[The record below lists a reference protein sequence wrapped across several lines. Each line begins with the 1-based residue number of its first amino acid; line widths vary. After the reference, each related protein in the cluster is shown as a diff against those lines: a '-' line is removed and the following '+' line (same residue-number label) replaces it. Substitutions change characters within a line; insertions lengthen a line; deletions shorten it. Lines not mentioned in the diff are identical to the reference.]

1 MVHRSA
7 DAAWTYSGGLGGWP
21 DVDAPAALD
30 ATRARGLRSVRPR
43 GYGQGVPPL
52 KDNLRSRSPK
62 AKRDEREELG
72 FVRQP
77 AVRWLSPGLLA
88 KSGVEVLVSGTFGKF
103 ADKREIQREPQLGLD
118 YSAAPGDL
126 WIDYLSDTGDGW
138 EATYTMAWV
147 LAQPSLDFEGQTLP
161 RGRILLLGGDQV
173 YPTAE
178 PVAYEDRFIGPFAA
192 ALPKTDAID
201 KPDLYAIPGNHDW
214 YDGLAS
220 FLRVF
225 CAREGRIGEWRTRQ
239 RRSYF
244 ALKLPND
251 WWIWA
256 IDIQLDTYIDDV
268 QLDYFLTQPVKPG
281 DKIILLT
288 AKPAWIKTVPGRVE
302 PDCWRYLSYFE
313 ERVVRASGAHLAVT
327 ITGDI
332 HHYARYEPR
341 DAPGEPT
348 RITAGG
354 GGAYLSGTHTL
365 YPELHLRSLDH
376 DASETVTY
384 GLEEAYPPAAVSRR
398 LSNGILKLAS
408 LNPSFAKLLGGL
420 YVLLGLAM
428 LGALNAGA
436 DGLYDT
442 ATADRFSGFLAGSA
456 GGMSLLMV
464 ALLFGGIFGGVDL
477 KPDPL
482 EPNKGVVRA
491 TKLAKVA
498 VALVH
503 TLAHLAIAT
512 LVLWLVV
519 KLVGDHP
526 LAIWA
531 LGLAALFAAGA
542 ALGATVFGVFM
553 LAVHKVRGSKSWENA
568 NQVFTGQSIPDYK
581 NLVRMRFAADGTLT
595 LYPLGV
601 DKIGSAWDYTPEQA
615 PGPKFSPRGAA
626 PVAHAIEGPLVF
638 DRTGRRSPGA

>member
-1 MVHRSA
+1 V
-7 DAAWTYSGGLGGWP
+7 
-21 DVDAPAALD
+21 
-30 ATRARGLRSVRPR
+30 
-43 GYGQGVPPL
+43 PL
-52 KDNLRSRSPK
+52 KDNLRSRTP
-62 AKRDEREELG
+62 ADTRDERELLG

-88 KSGVEVLVSGTFGKF
+88 KSGVEVLVSATFGKF

-118 YSAAPGDL
+118 YSAASGDL

-138 EATYTMAWV
+138 DGTYTMAWL
-147 LAQPSLDFEGQTLP
+147 LAQDGLDFDGQALP

-192 ALPKTDAID
+192 ARPKSPAVD

-225 CAREGRIGEWRTRQ
+225 CAREGGIGEWRTRQ

-268 QLDYFLTQPVKPG
+268 QLDYFLTQQVKPG
-281 DKIILLT
+281 DKIILMT
-288 AKPAWIKTVPGRVE
+288 AKPAWIKTVPGRIE
-302 PDCWRYLSYFE
+302 PGCWRYLSYFE
-313 ERVVRASGAHLAVT
+313 ERVVRASGAHLAMT
-327 ITGDI
+327 LTGDI
-332 HHYARYEPR
+332 HHYARYEPL
-341 DAPGEPT
+341 DAPDEPT

-365 YPELHLRSLDH
+365 YPQLHLRSLDH
-376 DASETVTY
+376 AKTEAVTY
-384 GLEEAYPPAAVSRR
+384 GLEEVYPRAADSRR

-408 LNPSFAKLLGGL
+408 LNPSFGRLLGGL
-420 YVLLGLAM
+420 YVLLGMAM

-436 DGLYDT
+436 DGLYAT
-442 ATADRFSGFLAGSA
+442 ATGEGFSGFLASSA

-464 ALLFGGIFGGVDL
+464 ALLFGAIFGGLDL
-477 KPDPL
+477 KPHAL
-482 EPNKGVVRA
+482 EQRKSAVRA
-491 TKLAKVA
+491 TKAAKLGVA
-498 VALVH
+498 IVH
-503 TLAHLAIAT
+503 TLAHLAVVTI
-512 LVLWLVV
+512 LLWLVV

-542 ALGATVFGVFM
+542 AVGATIFGVFL

-601 DKIGSAWDYTPEQA
+601 DRAGRAWDYTPEQA

-626 PVAHAIEGPLVF
+626 PTAHAIDRPLVY
-638 DRTGRRSPGA
+638 DRTGRRSPSA